1 MKATD
6 DAKSLEEQRSRTPR
20 GKEGGMARR
29 WTSQP
34 GTTLPGPGIC
44 GSEEAGRISGN
55 TVKSP
60 RVGRVADRVVVPF
73 EGEGQQN
80 HARGKGPDNIGA

>member
-1 MKATD
+1 MD
-6 DAKSLEEQRSRTPR
+6 DAKSLEVQRPRTPR
-20 GKEGGMARR
+20 GREGGMVRGWA
-29 WTSQP
+29 SQL

-44 GSEEAGRISGN
+44 GSEEAGRISGE
-55 TVKSP
+55 TVKSS

-80 HARGKGPDNIGA
+80 HARGKDPDCIGT